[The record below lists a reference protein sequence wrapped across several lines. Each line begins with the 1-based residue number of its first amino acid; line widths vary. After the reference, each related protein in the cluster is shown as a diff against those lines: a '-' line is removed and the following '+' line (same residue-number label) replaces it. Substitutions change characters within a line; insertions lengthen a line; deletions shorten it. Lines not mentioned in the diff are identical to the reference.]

1 MAPNKRRKEPPAEEE
16 SNDQA
21 EKEIPIL
28 LPQDERHRTLKV
40 AVALA
45 MIRSKPD
52 DVSAEDYVRNLAE
65 EVRSNEAKMSDVCQ
79 SLEDDVIQL
88 RQKVALMSVRGC
100 LRSDPFGKFLII

>member
-1 MAPNKRRKEPPAEEE
+1 MTSNKRRKEPPAEEE
-16 SNDQA
+16 SNDPVD
-21 EKEIPIL
+21 KEIPIL

-52 DVSAEDYVRNLAE
+52 DVSAEDYVRKLAE
-65 EVRSNEAKMSDVCQ
+65 EVRSNEARMSDVCKD
-79 SLEDDVIQL
+79 LEDNVVQL

-100 LRSDPFGKFLII
+100 FRSDPLGKFLVT